1 VIAAVLDPPVA
12 GRTAWRVLIAEDDVA
27 AGERLERYLCGRG
40 FRAGHV
46 ADGLAAWD
54 ALQRDAYDLLLTD
67 LQMPGLDGLELIRRA
82 HAHQPTL
89 VIVVTTAFATIQ
101 GTVQALKL
109 GAADYVPKPFALA
122 QLESVLRR
130 VLQTHRGNSAGP
142 GLVGS
147 GVVAPQLFLGRCDAL
162 REAVEV
168 ADRVAPG
175 DTVVLLRGETG
186 TGKELLAQRIH
197 DRSARRTRPFVRFN
211 CGTLV
216 PSLADAQLFG
226 SERGA
231 YTSSVRDTT
240 GVLESADGGT
250 VFLDE
255 IGELPLELQTRL
267 LEFLQDRAYRRVG
280 SPTVRRA
287 DVRLLFATH
296 RPLEEMVRAESFR
309 RDLYYRVR
317 QVEIRLPPL
326 RDRREDIPGLA
337 HVILE
342 RIAAGPRRLSPA
354 AAAFAQGYAWPGNI
368 RELEQALIA
377 STALSSGEEIG
388 ERELRRVLGMD
399 GGAAAPAE
407 MITADGMPPL
417 DAPLE
422 DVERWHIQRAL
433 KALGGNVSAVARAL
447 RIDRSTIY
455 RKLPRE

>member
-1 VIAAVLDPPVA
+1 VTAALLDPPIA
-12 GRTAWRVLIAEDDVA
+12 GRTTCRVLIAEDDLA
-27 AGERLERYLCGRG
+27 AGERLERYLRDRG

-46 ADGLAAWD
+46 ADGLAAWE
-54 ALQRDAYDLLLTD
+54 ALQRERYDLLLTD
-67 LQMPGLDGLELIRRA
+67 LQMPGIDGLELIRRA
-82 HAHQPTL
+82 HAHQPAL
-89 VIVVTTAFATIQ
+89 AIVVTTAFATIQ

-109 GAADYVPKPFALA
+109 GAADYVPKPFAMA
-122 QLESVLRR
+122 QLETVVRR
-130 VLQTHRGNSAGP
+130 VLGAHAGLASP
-142 GLVGS
+142 QSGSEELFVG
-147 GVVAPQLFLGRCDAL
+147 GCGALADAVAI
-162 REAVEV
+162 
-168 ADRVAPG
+168 ADQVAPG

-186 TGKELLAQRIH
+186 TGKELLARRIH
-197 DRSARRTRPFVRFN
+197 ERSARRTRPFVRFN

-250 VFLDE
+250 VLLDE
-255 IGELPLELQTRL
+255 IGELPMELQTRL
-267 LEFLQDRAYRRVG
+267 LEFLQDRAYRRIG
-280 SPTVRRA
+280 SPTVRHA

-296 RPLEEMVRAESFR
+296 RPLEEMVRAETFR

-317 QVEIRLPPL
+317 QIEIRLPPL
-326 RDRREDIPGLA
+326 RERREDVPELA
-337 HVILE
+337 RVLLA

-354 AAAFAQGYAWPGNI
+354 AAVFARSYAWPGNV

-377 STALSSGEEIG
+377 ASALSTGAEIG
-388 ERELRRVLGMD
+388 ERELRRVLGID
-399 GGAAAPAE
+399 GEVTPAPSAVGG
-407 MITADGMPPL
+407 DGMPPL

-422 DVERWHIQRAL
+422 EVERWHIRRAL
-433 KALGGNVSAVARAL
+433 QALGGNVSAVARAL